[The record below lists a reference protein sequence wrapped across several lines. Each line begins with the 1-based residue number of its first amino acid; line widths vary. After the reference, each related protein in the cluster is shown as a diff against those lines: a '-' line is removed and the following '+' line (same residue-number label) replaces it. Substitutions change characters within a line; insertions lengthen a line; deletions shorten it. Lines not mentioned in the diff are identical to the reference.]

1 MTYVDLAKKI
11 LSIIEDHQNVGKN
24 RDKTPFLD
32 KEEAFDTILN
42 VAIANH
48 FLELNPNNG
57 MYRIKKGY

>member
-11 LSIIEDHQNVGKN
+11 LSIIEDHQNTGKN

-42 VAIANH
+42 VAIANR
-48 FLELNPNNG
+48 FLEINPNNG
-57 MYRIKKGY
+57 MIRIRKGY

>member
-11 LSIIEDHQNVGKN
+11 LSIIEDHQNTGNN

-42 VAIANH
+42 VALANR

-57 MYRIKKGY
+57 MYRIRKGY

>member
-42 VAIANH
+42 VAIANR
-48 FLELNPNNG
+48 FLEISPNNG
-57 MYRIKKGY
+57 MIRIKKGY